1 MWHRCWEKEW
11 IRNLIYRVVSYRRD
25 SEARAEGNIKT
36 HPKISSEDRKDGKL
50 GIATHKF
57 KKSKE

>member
-1 MWHRCWEKEW
+1 M
-11 IRNLIYRVVSYRRD
+11 SYRGD

-57 KKSKE
+57 KKLNELEKKIIMKKIFT